1 METAMAYLRVALS
14 GVAAIFVALLVPLF
28 LLMAP
33 MGVARTVGF
42 GAITATLLGSIASP
56 WCWLIAAVSFALFFA
71 ASRLSSKVLRALL
84 FWTPTLAIST
94 LGFAVSALLTYSWML
109 LRKG

>member
-1 METAMAYLRVALS
+1 MGIAMAYLRVVLS

-42 GAITATLLGSIASP
+42 GAITATLLGSIVSP
-56 WCWLIAAVSFALFFA
+56 WCWLIAVVIFALFFMA
-71 ASRLSSKVLRALL
+71 GRLGSKVLRVLL
-84 FWTPTLAIST
+84 FWAPTLAVST
-94 LGFAVSALLTYSWML
+94 LGFGIFALLTYTWML

>member
-1 METAMAYLRVALS
+1 MTYLRVVLS
-14 GVAAIFVALLVPLF
+14 GVAAMLIALLLPLF

-42 GAITATLLGSIASP
+42 GAITATFMGSIVSP
-56 WCWLIAAVSFALFFA
+56 WCWLIAVVSFALFFM
-71 ASRLSSKVLRALL
+71 ASRLGSKALRVLL

-94 LGFAVSALLTYSWML
+94 LGFGICALLTYGWIL
-109 LRKG
+109 LRRG

>member
-1 METAMAYLRVALS
+1 VAYLRVALS

-42 GAITATLLGSIASP
+42 GAIARSWEASCRLGAGSSQLYLSL
-56 WCWLIAAVSFALFFA
+56 CSLWLVGSEA
-71 ASRLSSKVLRALL
+71 KC
-84 FWTPTLAIST
+84 
-94 LGFAVSALLTYSWML
+94 
-109 LRKG
+109 